1 MQALTV
7 RFPEALI
14 EEWAPVLFVALA
26 ARLVND
32 SSAACRSMYISAA
45 QALLQVELRSSARC
59 DIELCWPFGSR
70 SVGQCRSLFGLCRV
84 VKAATLGARPA
95 SYTESMP
102 LRSCDC
108 FCTMTGSVQLPAV
121 ASHCVAAKSKLSSGW
136 DSAGEHT
143 HFSFHIST

>member
-59 DIELCWPFGSR
+59 DIEHLLAFWLKK
-70 SVGQCRSLFGLCRV
+70 CRTVWLSFRALQSCEGCNV
-84 VKAATLGARPA
+84 VSTV
-95 SYTESMP
+95 S
-102 LRSCDC
+102 
-108 FCTMTGSVQLPAV
+108 QLY
-121 ASHCVAAKSKLSSGW
+121 
-136 DSAGEHT
+136 
-143 HFSFHIST
+143 